1 MHARPNSRK
10 PVARSHS
17 RIARLVG
24 IAGLAAGLAASSAQ
38 AQTLSWTNAAGGSA
52 ATITNWSPNQ
62 LPTGSSL
69 LVWNLTN
76 TYTVTWN
83 SSVTASNTHTLKKG
97 VVTYT
102 LSSSHTIGAGGLK
115 VGDVSGD
122 AATLTLTTGTL
133 NSSGSA
139 IVGNASGSS
148 GTMNV
153 NDDDAELVITGA
165 SSDLT
170 IASNAPGT
178 LNVTGGGLVQVSDQF
193 IGGNNSTGASTIT
206 ISGAT
211 NTLPLTRSRL
221 IVNGTGAS
229 SRFGQGGDATVAIS
243 NGALAQFAGDL
254 VVSNGSASVSA
265 VTVAGLG
272 GLVPTEAELSV
283 AGDLLLG
290 RNTSD
295 GPAAGTATLN
305 VNADG
310 LVDVGGT
317 LFVAGDPDGG
327 SAVLHT
333 ATGGVVT
340 ADSLDIGV
348 GATLDL
354 DGGLIN
360 IDGGALTNSTG
371 ATLDI
376 NGAPGNP
383 VITMKNGA
391 TATLPSFSGAGL
403 RVGTGTGAN
412 LADVNVR
419 SGSDLVVN
427 GNLLMGVGNDDFG
440 GMIVNGAGSSLS
452 NPGSMIVAGIAG
464 DARLEADMGASMT
477 GHELWIARDA
487 TSAADV
493 LIESLGTTAQFDA
506 VYVGGSNVAGGG
518 DGLLAVN
525 ANAVLTI
532 PAGGPLKVW
541 NNGKLDVAQSAMV
554 NLAGGA
560 DLVVLGET
568 DLEGGAVVN
577 ADVAEFRAGSV
588 LRGPNDIPGA
598 STLNAKALL
607 RPGATLDLVA
617 GDLTIGDSASVS
629 GFLADDGSVINV
641 GAHTLTL
648 LDGDRA
654 EVDEVTINGGEI
666 IAPNGFEIVTLVQG
680 GRLDGTGTITGEVF
694 MVSGGSVIT
703 STGAN
708 GITINGR
715 FRNNSGNIDGTRYTF
730 NHNPDISGD
739 SGWIGAG
746 AINARVTYNN
756 NTTVRALANITMG
769 ANATDGVVFNAGT
782 TLDANDEIVTLVDSN
797 GVALASVNRLAMGGT
812 IESSSNLSL
821 TTDRTIVGTGEI
833 ACPTF
838 NMTGGSVSPS
848 TRTGISDPIGSITF
862 DPSIALVMSDT
873 AHSHVSYDCDIASL
887 TNADHL
893 RVEGAA
899 TLDGTLNVL
908 LINGFV
914 MPRGSRVDIASIT
927 GPLTGWFTTL
937 NLPWGHRLIEF
948 FTDETVLQV
957 FNCPPDVNSDGFVNG
972 DDYDAFA
979 SAFESGDAFADFNQD
994 GFVNG
999 DDYDM
1004 FASEFEMGC

>member
-1 MHARPNSRK
+1 MNARPNSR
-10 PVARSHS
+10 PLAARPQS
-17 RIARLVG
+17 RIARLIG
-24 IAGLAAGLAASSAQ
+24 LAGLATGLAASSAQ
-38 AQTLSWTNAAGGSA
+38 AQTLNWTNGAGGSA

-62 LPTGSSL
+62 LPNASSL
-69 LVWNLTN
+69 LVWNLAN

-83 SSVTASNTHTLKKG
+83 SSVTASNSHTLKKG

-102 LSSSHTIGAGGLK
+102 LSSPHTIGAGGLK

-133 NSSGSA
+133 NSVGTA

-148 GTMNV
+148 GTLNV
-153 NDDDAELVITGA
+153 NDDDAELIITGA
-165 SSDLT
+165 TGDLT
-170 IASNAPGT
+170 IASNSPGV

-221 IVNGTGAS
+221 IVNGIGTS

-254 VVSNGSASVSA
+254 VVSNGSASASA

-290 RNTSD
+290 RNTS
-295 GPAAGTATLN
+295 GGTAAGAATLN
-305 VNADG
+305 INADG
-310 LVDVGGT
+310 LVGVGGT
-317 LFVAGDPDGG
+317 LFVGGDPDGG

-360 IDGGALTNSTG
+360 IDGGTLTNSTG

-383 VITMKNGA
+383 VVTMKNGA

-452 NPGSMIVAGIAG
+452 NPGSIIVAGIAG

-477 GHELWIARDA
+477 GHELWIARD
-487 TSAADV
+487 SASSAGV
-493 LIESLGTTAQFDA
+493 LFEGPGTTAQFDA
-506 VYVGGSNVAGGG
+506 VYVGGSDVAGGG
-518 DGLLAVN
+518 DGNLSVN
-525 ANAVLTI
+525 ADAVLTI
-532 PAGGPLKVW
+532 PGGGPLKVW
-541 NNGKLDVAQSAMV
+541 NNGKLDVAQSAVV

-560 DLVVLGET
+560 DLVVLGEA
-568 DLEGGAVVN
+568 DLEDGAVVN
-577 ADVAEFRAGSV
+577 ADVAEFRAGSI
-588 LRGPNDIPGA
+588 LRGPNNVPGA

-607 RPGATLDLVA
+607 RSGATLDLVA

-648 LDGDRA
+648 LDSDRA
-654 EVDEVTINGGEI
+654 EVDDVTINGGEI
-666 IAPNGFEIVTLVQG
+666 VAPNGFEIVTLVQNG
-680 GRLDGTGTITGEVF
+680 HLDGTGTITGEVF
-694 MVSGGSVIT
+694 METGASVIT

-708 GITINGR
+708 GLTINGR

-730 NHNPDISGD
+730 NHNPNLSS
-739 SGWIGAG
+739 SGWTGAG
-746 AINARVTYNN
+746 AINARVTFNS
-756 NTTVRALANITMG
+756 NTTVFAIANMTLG
-769 ANATDGVVFNAGT
+769 ASVTDGVVFNSGS
-782 TLDANDEIVTLVDSN
+782 TLDVDDEIVTLVDSN
-797 GVALASVNRLAMGGT
+797 GVTLASVNKLDGGT
-812 IESSSNLSL
+812 IACATNLAL
-821 TTDRTIVGTGEI
+821 TNGRSIVGEGNI
-833 ACPTF
+833 GCPTF
-838 NMTGGSVSPS
+838 NMTGGTIAPS
-848 TRTGISDPIGSITF
+848 FRINSADPIGSLTF
-862 DPSIALVMSDT
+862 NPSAAFVMSGS
-873 AHSHVSYDCDIASL
+873 AHSPVAYDCDIASL

-893 RVEGAA
+893 RIESAA
-899 TLDGTLNVL
+899 TLDGTLNVQ

-979 SAFESGDAFADFNQD
+979 SAFESGDDFADFNED